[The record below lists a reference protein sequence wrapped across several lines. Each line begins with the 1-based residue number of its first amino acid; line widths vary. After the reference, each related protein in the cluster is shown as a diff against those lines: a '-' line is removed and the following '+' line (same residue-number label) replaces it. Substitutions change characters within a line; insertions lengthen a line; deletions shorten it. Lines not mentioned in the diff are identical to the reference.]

1 MITEA
6 INVVDAVDEAIPVV
20 RQHVQEIH
28 DRRRLPDAVVDALR
42 ATGINRMVLPS
53 VLGGLETPT
62 ADVMKVLE
70 KLSAVDGSTGWC
82 TIIGA
87 GSNIFAGYISEIGA
101 REVFADPDITSATM
115 FAPLGTLEDDGGRM
129 LLTGRWPFVSNSLH
143 AEWIGLVAKLRRGN
157 DVEPAPRLVFVRA
170 ADVTIEDTWDVVG
183 MRGTGSHHVTV
194 DHLEVDPEHCCVFVG
209 EAWPDAPLWRMP
221 VFSIILPMLAAVP
234 LGIARGALDEIARQ
248 VQRGQIRLEARRPRR
263 RSAGDG

>member
-28 DRRRLPDAVVDALR
+28 DRRRLPDAVVDE
-42 ATGINRMVLPS
+42 LPRHRHQPDGAPIL
-53 VLGGLETPT
+53 LGGLETPT

-87 GSNIFAGYISEIGA
+87 GSDIFAGYISEIGA

-115 FAPLGTLEDDGGRM
+115 FAPLGTLVDDGGRM

-157 DVEPAPRLVFVRA
+157 DVESARA
-170 ADVTIEDTWDVVG
+170 SSSCAQPT
-183 MRGTGSHHVTV
+183 
-194 DHLEVDPEHCCVFVG
+194 
-209 EAWPDAPLWRMP
+209 
-221 VFSIILPMLAAVP
+221 
-234 LGIARGALDEIARQ
+234 
-248 VQRGQIRLEARRPRR
+248 
-263 RSAGDG
+263 